1 MNFSDNS
8 DISEEF
14 ALARNRIAIEAAQEA
29 RRRQAVKEP
38 HDQRLHVVSSIGRG
52 SSASDA
58 IHQRDQR
65 PIWKQGYGDTGNSSD
80 DESCQITYKRE
91 LVFPMSSIAEHAAA
105 TGRSKAQ
112 LLWGQTQDEPMH
124 NNNMTSKPIIDASED
139 EKTNQIGTQSNK
151 DSTIVIDS

>member
-1 MNFSDNS
+1 MSFPDNS
-8 DISEEF
+8 DIFEEF
-14 ALARNRIAIEAAQEA
+14 AFARSRIAIEAAQEA

-38 HDQRLHVVSSIGRG
+38 HDQRLYVVSSIGRG

-65 PIWKQGYGDTGNSSD
+65 PIWKQGYDDTGNSSD
-80 DESCQITYKRE
+80 DDSNKIIDKRE

-105 TGRSKAQ
+105 AGRSKAQ
-112 LLWGQTQDEPMH
+112 LLRGQTQDVPM
-124 NNNMTSKPIIDASED
+124 NINNMTSKPIIDASED
-139 EKTNQIGTQSNK
+139 GKTNQIGTQSNK